1 MLPLHQLLLLLA
13 ATLTAAAALASQVDQ
28 QASCVDGVSLW
39 GQGHYGAALQIL
51 GQDTCVGE
59 LAAHI
64 FHSPRQLSTFLQQ
77 QLQQT
82 GAGGAGS
89 ESEANTS
96 HGRHNSVLDQVTLW
110 ALLPVSKDG
119 AYLPSLSNA
128 LRSARAAAD
137 AGDRVLPLA
146 FCAAVAGWL
155 DAASHLAAS
164 LPLVS
169 SLEFCIAGPG
179 QAPLPLGSR
188 AVESAC
194 AALRVYLPP
203 LPALSQASVDKQVG
217 LGFERITA
225 ADVEQLEQLVHVLH
239 APLVWAVARAHG
251 SAECVDA
258 VLHVEVLLTQARSLL
273 LRVAAAVATSL
284 TAIEDDSEQTCVGTC
299 KDGQP
304 DTAEM
309 DAVRRILDS
318 DEVLDFAA
326 DLAQELFINGF
337 IFSDLSEDT
346 AGSEE
351 YLWRQ
356 LNATLTGEPLALD
369 CIAAVDDL
377 HSSGRVVSCL
387 TPNTRSNASVVA
399 QTFQEAAGNF
409 ERQERFLLSALAC
422 YHPLSGI
429 GEKVCPFRPSAV
441 H

>member
-225 ADVEQLEQLVHVLH
+225 ADVEQLEQLVSELISRCIVVPVRCIGNAAFLNCSSNSS
-239 APLVWAVARAHG
+239 LFLFFR
-251 SAECVDA
+251 
-258 VLHVEVLLTQARSLL
+258 LQLL
-273 LRVAAAVATSL
+273 LGEIRF
-284 TAIEDDSEQTCVGTC
+284 TCSTRRWC
-299 KDGQP
+299 GQWLGRM
-304 DTAEM
+304 AQ
-309 DAVRRILDS
+309 LS
-318 DEVLDFAA
+318 VLM
-326 DLAQELFINGF
+326 LCYML
-337 IFSDLSEDT
+337 
-346 AGSEE
+346 
-351 YLWRQ
+351 
-356 LNATLTGEPLALD
+356 
-369 CIAAVDDL
+369 
-377 HSSGRVVSCL
+377 
-387 TPNTRSNASVVA
+387 RS
-399 QTFQEAAGNF
+399 
-409 ERQERFLLSALAC
+409 
-422 YHPLSGI
+422 Y
-429 GEKVCPFRPSAV
+429 
-441 H
+441 